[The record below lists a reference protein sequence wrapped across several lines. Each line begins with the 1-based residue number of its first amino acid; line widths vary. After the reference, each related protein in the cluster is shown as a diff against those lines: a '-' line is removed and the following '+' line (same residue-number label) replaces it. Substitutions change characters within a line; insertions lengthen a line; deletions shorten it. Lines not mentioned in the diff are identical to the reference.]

1 MASALSKRQQARN
14 ERALQDLLKSVAGND
29 RCADCHARN
38 PGKLSRGEQP
48 TVGPPLQTN
57 KEPLGLTGAALSSIV
72 SSMGKL
78 ESRRLPV
85 YAVKSLS
92 MDSWSQDQV
101 DNMKRNGNAVVNG
114 IYNPKNI
121 RPPIPIDADE
131 ADSAMER
138 FIRQKYES
146 KVLEDGKPRIPSRE
160 DPSYISKPIEDSPPP
175 LPPKPSRRFGFGLRS
190 SSSHSGLNK
199 ASPRRESFGST
210 SIFSNNKPSRSL
222 GFNVDDSN
230 GSFETKLGILRN
242 MGFPDDKRNAT
253 VLRGLNG
260 DVDRTVDALVR
271 LGERSGPTSRS
282 RTPVL
287 KSPTSV
293 KFPDTYDCTATPMSS
308 TNPFDKM
315 GSSSSRSSAGI
326 SINRRESQGSS
337 IEEVAAKKQTSY
349 NPFDVPPPQSSAAPS
364 LEQSFQN
371 LQVSQPLFPNMTGGY
386 PSQQAQASLR
396 MHQQCM
402 TPPVTMTSQGA
413 FTTTP
418 GAINGGHNP
427 FFQSP
432 PPVNSAAG
440 TFAPPA
446 QNLSPSNPFFSQS
459 MQSNFQ
465 PQIPNS
471 HFAQA
476 SPAHDGFPLQHAN
489 TMPIISNS
497 PFYTPQQQQQQQQ
510 LGHQMPQ
517 SAPITPIHSSPVPYF
532 QGQYS
537 QQAPQPQPFQ
547 PPQPSRMDKSSILAL
562 YTFSKPPPT
571 ILEQPQQQP
580 QLQPDPTTAP
590 SQPPFNQPA
599 PVPSSAPPVSHNP
612 FFTAPNANAALPPAT
627 NPGMMASAKNG
638 NVPFVRSHMSQESMD
653 IRRAQNGRHSPDVF
667 ASLSARYGQ

>member
-38 PGKLSRGEQP
+38 PAWASW
-48 TVGPPLQTN
+48 N
-57 KEPLGLTGAALSSIV
+57 LGVFLCMRCAALHR
-72 SSMGKL
+72 KL
-78 ESRRLPV
+78 GTHISK
-85 YAVKSLS
+85 VKSLS

-146 KVLEDGKPRIPSRE
+146 KVLEDGKPKIPSRE
-160 DPSYISKPIEDSPPP
+160 DPSYITKPIEDSPPP

-199 ASPRRESFGST
+199 ASPRRESFGAT

-230 GSFETKLGILRN
+230 GSFETKLGMLRN

-337 IEEVAAKKQTSY
+337 IEEAAAKKQSSY

-402 TPPVTMTSQGA
+402 TPPVTMTSQCA

-440 TFAPPA
+440 TFAPPP

-471 HFAQA
+471 HFAQT

-497 PFYTPQQQQQQQQ
+497 PFYMPQQQQQQ

-599 PVPSSAPPVSHNP
+599 PAPSSAPPVSHNP